1 MNKDFLDKVSESYEK
16 FHLEDSQIKNGEK
29 SIVVSSKL
37 KLILGWSLFL
47 LCCIVA
53 YVLVLNP
60 SKKVKQRDPEVVAEE
75 DVEINDEHKTIMPY
89 EKDAYEDLNEFMQRY
104 YDAVVR
110 CDNIMLQKMV
120 TDPSVYSSDE
130 ALKKKAEF
138 ITGYSDLTIYTKQSV
153 EEGNF
158 VVFVVSTV
166 SISGVNSDFYDI
178 QKFYVVNGERG
189 YMINNGTLSQE
200 VSDYIAKV
208 TGDKDIQKIYQS
220 VKEKNEKIQKKDPS
234 IEEQFY
240 NVINKEN
247 ADASENTENTEAVGN
262 PADTENAEAIENS
275 EGAENTDEGQSDDES
290 EDTVQ

>member
-1 MNKDFLDKVSESYEK
+1 MDNKLLDKVSESYEK
-16 FHLEDSQIKNGEK
+16 FHLEDSQIKKGDK

-37 KLILGWSLFL
+37 KLILGWSVFV
-47 LCCIVA
+47 LCCILA
-53 YVLVLNP
+53 YIFVLNP
-60 SKKVKQRDPEVVAEE
+60 SKKETSNKNPENVVLE
-75 DVEINDEHKTIMPY
+75 DVEIGDEHKTTIPY
-89 EKDAYEDLNEFMQRY
+89 EKDAYEDLNEFMEIY
-104 YDAVVR
+104 YDAIIR
-110 CDNIMLQKMV
+110 CDNMKLQKMV

-138 ITGYSDLTIYTKQSV
+138 ITDYSDLTVYTKESI

-166 SISGVNSDFYDI
+166 TISGVNSSYYDI

-189 YMINNGTLSQE
+189 YMINNGTLSEE

-240 NVINKEN
+240 DVIKKGT
-247 ADASENTENTEAVGN
+247 SESTENTEA
-262 PADTENAEAIENS
+262 TENS
-275 EGAENTDEGQSDDES
+275 DTTENTDATQDVEES
-290 EDTVQ
+290 ETVTE

>member
-1 MNKDFLDKVSESYEK
+1 MDNKLLDKVSESYEK
-16 FHLEDSQIKNGEK
+16 FHLEDSQIKKGDK

-37 KLILGWSLFL
+37 KLILGWSVFL
-47 LCCIVA
+47 LCCILA
-53 YVLVLNP
+53 YVFVLYP
-60 SKKVKQRDPEVVAEE
+60 SEKNMKHRKPETVVEE
-75 DVEINDEHKTIMPY
+75 DVEINDEHKTTMPY
-89 EKDAYEDLNEFMQRY
+89 EKDAYEDLNDFMERY

-110 CDNIMLQKMV
+110 CDNVMLQKMV
-120 TDPSVYSSDE
+120 MDPSVYSSDE

-138 ITGYSDLTIYTKQSV
+138 ITDYSDLTVYTKESI

-166 SISGVNSDFYDI
+166 SISGVNSCLYDI

-220 VKEKNEKIQKKDPS
+220 VKEKNEKLQKKDPS

-240 NVINKEN
+240 DVIQK
-247 ADASENTENTEAVGN
+247 ATSETTE
-262 PADTENAEAIENS
+262 DTE
-275 EGAENTDEGQSDDES
+275 
-290 EDTVQ
+290 

>member
-1 MNKDFLDKVSESYEK
+1 MMDNQLLDKVRQSYES
-16 FHLEDSQIKNGEK
+16 FHLEDSQIKKGDK
-29 SIVVSSKL
+29 AIVVSSKL
-37 KLILGWSLFL
+37 KLILGWSVFV
-47 LCCIVA
+47 LCCILA
-53 YVLVLNP
+53 YIFVLNP
-60 SKKVKQRDPEVVAEE
+60 TKKETNNGNPEAVVLE
-75 DVEINDEHKTIMPY
+75 DVEIEDEHKTTVPY
-89 EKDAYEDLNEFMQRY
+89 EKDAYEDLNEFMETY
-104 YDAVVR
+104 YDAIIR
-110 CDNIMLQKMV
+110 CDNIRLQKMV

-138 ITGYSDLTIYTKQSV
+138 ITDYSDLTIYTKESI

-166 SISGVNSDFYDI
+166 TISGVNSSFYDI

-189 YMINNGTLSQE
+189 YMINNGTLSEE

-240 NVINKEN
+240 NVIKKET
-247 ADASENTENTEAVGN
+247 SENTEA
-262 PADTENAEAIENS
+262 TENSDTTGNADATQ
-275 EGAENTDEGQSDDES
+275 GAEE
-290 EDTVQ
+290 